1 MSPRHA
7 KSLKTILVVDDD
19 SSVVTLVH
27 RILAVYGYEVLE
39 ARSVE
44 EAIAAVQQAQ
54 PGIDLLI
61 ADAVMPKVSG
71 PELADILLFLRPDLK
86 VLFITGLDC
95 LTMQLAFNRPCGF
108 LQKPFS
114 AVALIS
120 KVEEILGESQ
130 SIVEDMSTSG

>member
-1 MSPRHA
+1 MSPQHA
-7 KSLKTILVVDDD
+7 ESLKSILIVDDD
-19 SSVVTLVH
+19 SSVVTVVH

-44 EAIAAVQQAQ
+44 EAIAAVQQTRSR
-54 PGIDLLI
+54 IDLLI
-61 ADAVMPKVSG
+61 VDAVMPNVSG

-86 VLFITGLDC
+86 VLFITGLDF
-95 LTMQLAFNRPCGF
+95 LTMQLAFNHPSGF

-120 KVEEILGESQ
+120 KVEEILGEGQ
-130 SIVEDMSTSG
+130 SIAKKMST